1 MIIFKNNGDWGTGI
15 GVPLSSMQVDLNFWQ
30 LLLRIVNL
38 EENPIQPN
46 QIEMIEVIGNKMTIH
61 MSDYT
66 TFGPFTLPV
75 AAFRFTGAFQGNHDY
90 KTYDLLLANEGLYMV
105 LHDFTSGPTFVN
117 GSDFTGP
124 WYSLLMPFPT
134 KFSVGFSFPGKPGFG
149 IQIDEYEASA
159 MWSYRFDREVYFLA
173 DLPGTVGGLF
183 IDATADMEMPIMKG
197 LDQIGTITVAAG
209 TGDAAFI
216 FPDDIQFE
224 INDVLRILR
233 PVELDTTA
241 KDLTVTFQ
249 GKLGTIPA

>member
-117 GSDFTGP
+117 GSDFTRAVVFATHAVPDQVQRRLLLP
-124 WYSLLMPFPT
+124 W
-134 KFSVGFSFPGKPGFG
+134 
-149 IQIDEYEASA
+149 QA
-159 MWSYRFDREVYFLA
+159 RFRHSD
-173 DLPGTVGGLF
+173 
-183 IDATADMEMPIMKG
+183 
-197 LDQIGTITVAAG
+197 
-209 TGDAAFI
+209 
-216 FPDDIQFE
+216 
-224 INDVLRILR
+224 
-233 PVELDTTA
+233 
-241 KDLTVTFQ
+241 
-249 GKLGTIPA
+249 